1 MSILHLGNFFLY
13 LSYVW
18 VILPLYFRYI
28 HNCINMFV
36 NVIYMFLVIC
46 WCTSYYLL
54 LVVTPSWESCH
65 AYFLYIIF
73 YSVVAILV
81 DLFSQKRI
89 NIPLFELVVT
99 CIETHIL
106 VTNFS
111 ISHKFPSVIICFFC
125 FLLLGHI
132 FPLNIQQSKICI
144 QHNLYTIFDKMSI
157 VSCCVFS
164 HTRIQCM
171 TLTTREFF
179 YLPSVNSRGCI
190 YWYRFQR

>member
-1 MSILHLGNFFLY
+1 MVLHHLWNISMHFFC
-13 LSYVW
+13 
-18 VILPLYFRYI
+18 IYI
-28 HNCINMFV
+28 FN
-36 NVIYMFLVIC
+36 
-46 WCTSYYLL
+46 
-54 LVVTPSWESCH
+54 
-65 AYFLYIIF
+65 AIF
-73 YSVVAILV
+73 AIFI
-81 DLFSQKRI
+81 DLNSQNWI
-89 NIPLFELVVT
+89 NILMFGLVVT

-179 YLPSVNSRGCI
+179 YPPSVNSRGCI

>member
-1 MSILHLGNFFLY
+1 MLVYFILFTPSCYSILGI
-13 LSYVW
+13 V
-18 VILPLYFRYI
+18 P
-28 HNCINMFV
+28 CIFPV
-36 NVIYMFLVIC
+36 Y
-46 WCTSYYLL
+46 
-54 LVVTPSWESCH
+54 
-65 AYFLYIIF
+65 YFLF
-73 YSVVAILV
+73 RCRHPRWP
-81 DLFSQKRI
+81 FSQKRI